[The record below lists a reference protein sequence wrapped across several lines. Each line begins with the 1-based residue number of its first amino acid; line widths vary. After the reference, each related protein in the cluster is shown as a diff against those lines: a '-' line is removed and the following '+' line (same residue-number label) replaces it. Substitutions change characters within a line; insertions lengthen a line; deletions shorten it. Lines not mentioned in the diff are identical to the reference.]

1 LAETVDL
8 SSWIGRT
15 ETAADVVVRGPLD
28 RLAATLD
35 RDDPPFRTGDA
46 VPPCWHWLLFLPDA
60 CQSALEPDGHPKR
73 GDFLPP
79 IHHPPRHMWDGS
91 RIAFPGAIRVGRDVV
106 RRSTIAAVTEKQG
119 SSGAL
124 VFVTVRHDIGEAD
137 GPIAIVDEHDI
148 V

>member
-1 LAETVDL
+1 
-8 SSWIGRT
+8 
-15 ETAADVVVRGPLD
+15 
-28 RLAATLD
+28 
-35 RDDPPFRTGDA
+35 
-46 VPPCWHWLLFLPDA
+46 
-60 CQSALEPDGHPKR
+60 
-73 GDFLPP
+73 
-79 IHHPPRHMWDGS
+79 MWAGS